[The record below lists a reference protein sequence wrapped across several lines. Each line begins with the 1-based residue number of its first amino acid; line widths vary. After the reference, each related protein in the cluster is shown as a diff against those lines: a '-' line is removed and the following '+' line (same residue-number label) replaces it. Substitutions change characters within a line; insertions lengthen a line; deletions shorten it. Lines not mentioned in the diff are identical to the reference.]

1 MEGDNKE
8 MIEDITSLKIKGGIF
23 ETETD
28 LPIFEKEK
36 PNNPEQ
42 KFSLIYGKNGS
53 GKSTISRGFRKIT
66 GAEELQIE
74 SMELLDADGST
85 IVVSEEEKNG
95 IYVFNEEFIEDNIK
109 IDDDGLNAIVVMGAV
124 KDVDDKIKKIQPTYE
139 KSLSEVQAQQEVLN
153 KYLDIGNVLCPEYY
167 INEMQKVLKG
177 DNSWASRDARIHEK
191 KTNSQVRRDTY
202 TQFVGLH
209 PTKNRDE
216 LIVVYDATMKKLEA
230 AKSGS
235 KRIET
240 AVPTLK
246 TFEDKEND
254 IVNLLKEK
262 IEKPVL
268 SEREKSLFH
277 ILQDN
282 NGNQR
287 LTNIKTYFAGSQKTT
302 CPFCFQDVDEKY
314 ADDLVQ
320 SIEKIL
326 SKKVEEHQGKL
337 LKARLSIFE
346 VNLVA
351 FNELSPE
358 KVKECETKIGVLNSS
373 IEQVNELI
381 NQKIENV
388 YEPILNEGFCL
399 KNKYDECVASLEELE
414 KARKDYNEKATDTK
428 PLINELTDVNNEIAY
443 YDLKELY
450 EKYQKQIAEKKTEE
464 EKSNK
469 LNQTA
474 NDLRKQIEVLEQ
486 EKKNARIA
494 MKAIND
500 DLAYIFFSKT
510 RLRIDYDHDKYVL
523 YSHERLVEPGNV
535 SVGERNAIGLCYFF
549 NRIMENKDEE
559 KVFNSKYLLVID
571 DPVSSFDMENRIGI
585 LSYLKY
591 KLGQYL
597 KGNDKSKFLL
607 FTHDMQTFYDMRHF
621 VLELL
626 SSKYCVS
633 ENKASKYVR
642 DWELK
647 NTSVDKIDIQKRNE
661 YTALL
666 GTVFDYAKEIDAQYS
681 VSIGNVMRKVMEAFG
696 TFVYKKGMSQLSTDE
711 SIMANLSKED
721 QTYYENLMYRL
732 VLNTGSHME
741 EKVKTIDDMNFF
753 DYISDADKQRTAR
766 DVICFLYKIN
776 PLHVKAHLQDKE
788 NAIEIIEAWCK
799 AISV

>member
-1 MEGDNKE
+1 
-8 MIEDITSLKIKGGIF
+8 MIEDIASIKIKGGIF
-23 ETETD
+23 EAETD
-28 LPIFEKEK
+28 LPIFVREN
-36 PNNPEQ
+36 PRNPEQ
-42 KFSLIYGKNGS
+42 RFSLIYGKNGS
-53 GKSTISRGFRKIT
+53 GKSTISRGFRKLT
-66 GAEELQIE
+66 GAEESQIE
-74 SMELLDADGST
+74 SAEVLDASGSIIT
-85 IVVSEEEKNG
+85 VSEDEKDS
-95 IYVFNEEFIEDNIK
+95 IYVFNEEFIEDNIR
-109 IDDDGLNAIVVMGAV
+109 IDDDGLNTIVVMGAV
-124 KDVDDKIKKIQPTYE
+124 KDADDKIKKIQPTYE
-139 KSLSEVQAQQEVLN
+139 KCLAEAQAQQEVLN
-153 KYLDIGNVLCPEYY
+153 KYLDTENDFCPEYY

-177 DNSWASRDARIHEK
+177 DNSWASRDAKIRNN
-191 KTNSQVRRDTY
+191 KTNSKVRCNTY
-202 TQFVGLH
+202 SQFIRLH
-209 PTKNRDE
+209 PTKSRDE
-216 LIVVYDATMKKLEA
+216 LILVYDAMMKKLEA
-230 AKSGS
+230 TKNGS

-240 AVPTLK
+240 TVPTLK
-246 TFEDKEND
+246 FFADTESD
-254 IVNLLKEK
+254 IVSLLKEK

-287 LTNIKTYFAGSQKTT
+287 LTDIKTYFIGPHKTS

-346 VNLVA
+346 VNLMA
-351 FNELSPE
+351 FNELSQK
-358 KVKECETKIGVLNSS
+358 KVKECEKKIEVLNSS

-399 KNKYDECVASLEELE
+399 KNKYDECVTSLEELE
-414 KARKDYNEKATDTK
+414 KARKAFNEKATDTK
-428 PLINELTDVNNEIAY
+428 PLIKELTNVNNEIAY

-450 EKYQKQIAEKKTEE
+450 EKYQKRLEEQEIEKD
-464 EKSNK
+464 KSEK
-469 LNQTA
+469 LNQRA
-474 NDLRKQIEVLEQ
+474 NALKKQIDELEQ
-486 EKKNARIA
+486 EKKNAHIA

-549 NRIMENKDEE
+549 NRIIENKDEE
-559 KVFNSKYLLVID
+559 EVFNSKYLLVID

-597 KGNDKSKFLL
+597 KGNDKTKFLL
-607 FTHDMQTFYDMRHF
+607 LTHDMQTFYDMRHF
-621 VLELL
+621 MLELL
-626 SSKYCVS
+626 SLKYGCS
-633 ENKASKYVR
+633 EGGAGKYARNLELENKNIATIDVR
-642 DWELK
+642 
-647 NTSVDKIDIQKRNE
+647 KRSE
-661 YTALL
+661 YTVLL
-666 GTVFDYAKEIDAQYS
+666 GTVFDYAKEIDSQYS

-696 TFVYKKGMSQLSTDE
+696 TFVYKKGMSQLSIDKN
-711 SIMANLSKED
+711 IMSNFSKED
-721 QTYYENLMYRL
+721 QAYYENLMYRL

-766 DVICFLYKIN
+766 DVICYLYKIN

-788 NAIEIIEAWCK
+788 DAVETIETWCR

>member
-1 MEGDNKE
+1 MEGDNE
-8 MIEDITSLKIKGGIF
+8 DMIEDIASIKIKGGIF

-36 PNNPEQ
+36 TQKPN
-42 KFSLIYGKNGS
+42 FSLIYGKNGS

-66 GAEELQIE
+66 GDEELQIE

-85 IVVSEEEKNG
+85 IEVCEEEKNNT
-95 IYVFNEEFIEDNIK
+95 YVFNEEFIEDNIK
-109 IDDDGLNAIVVMGAV
+109 IEDDGLSAIVVMGAV
-124 KDVDDKIKKIQPTYE
+124 KDVDDNIKQIQPTYE
-139 KSLSEVQAQQEVLN
+139 KSLSEAQAQKEVFN
-153 KYLDIGNVLCPEYY
+153 KYSDSDNNLCPEYY
-167 INEMQKVLKG
+167 INKMQEALKG
-177 DNSWASRDARIHEK
+177 DNSWASRDAKIRNN
-191 KTNSQVRRDTY
+191 KTNSKVRRNTY
-202 TQFVGLH
+202 TQFVELH
-209 PTKNRDE
+209 PTKSRDE
-216 LIVVYDATMKKLEA
+216 LVLVYDATMKKLEA

-240 AVPTLK
+240 VVPTLE
-246 TFEDKEND
+246 TFEDIEND

-277 ILQDN
+277 ILQDD
-282 NGNQR
+282 NGNQK
-287 LTNIKTYFAGSQKTT
+287 LTNIKNHFTGPQKIT

-388 YEPILNEGFCL
+388 YKPILNEGFCL

-414 KARKDYNEKATDTK
+414 EARKSFNEKTTATK
-428 PLINELTDVNNEIAY
+428 PLIKELTNVNNEIAY
-443 YDLKELY
+443 YDFKELY

-474 NDLRKQIEVLEQ
+474 NDLRKKIEVLEQ

-626 SSKYCVS
+626 SSKYK
-633 ENKASKYVR
+633 NGASKYVR

-647 NTSVDKIDIQKRNE
+647 NKSVDKIDIQKRNE

-666 GTVFDYAKEIDAQYS
+666 GTVFDYADAEEIDTQYS

-696 TFVYKKGMSQLSTDE
+696 TFVYKKGMAQLSTDE

-721 QTYYENLMYRL
+721 QAYYENLMYRL

-753 DYISDADKQRTAR
+753 DYISDADKRRTAR

-776 PLHVKAHLQDKE
+776 PLHVKAHLQGKE
-788 NAIEIIEAWCK
+788 NAVEKIEMWCE
-799 AISV
+799 AISA

>member
-1 MEGDNKE
+1 MEGDNE
-8 MIEDITSLKIKGGIF
+8 DMIEDIASIKIKGGIF

-36 PNNPEQ
+36 IQKPN
-42 KFSLIYGKNGS
+42 FSLIYGKNGS

-66 GAEELQIE
+66 GDEELQIE

-85 IVVSEEEKNG
+85 IEVCEEEKNNT
-95 IYVFNEEFIEDNIK
+95 YVFNEEFIEDNIK
-109 IDDDGLNAIVVMGAV
+109 IEDDGLSAIVVMGAV
-124 KDVDDKIKKIQPTYE
+124 KDVDDNIKQIQPTYE
-139 KSLSEVQAQQEVLN
+139 KSLSEAQAQKEVFN
-153 KYLDIGNVLCPEYY
+153 KYSDSDNNLCPEYY
-167 INEMQKVLKG
+167 INKMQEALKG
-177 DNSWASRDARIHEK
+177 DNSWASRDAKIRNN
-191 KTNSQVRRDTY
+191 KTNSKVRRNTY
-202 TQFVGLH
+202 TQFVELH
-209 PTKNRDE
+209 PTKSRDE
-216 LIVVYDATMKKLEA
+216 LVLVYDATMKKLEA

-240 AVPTLK
+240 VVPTLE
-246 TFEDKEND
+246 TFEDTEDD

-277 ILQDN
+277 ILQDD
-282 NGNQR
+282 NGNQK
-287 LTNIKTYFAGSQKTT
+287 LTNIKNHFTGPQKIT

-388 YEPILNEGFCL
+388 YKPILNEGFCL

-414 KARKDYNEKATDTK
+414 EARKSFNEKTTATK
-428 PLINELTDVNNEIAY
+428 PLIKELTNVNNEIAY

-474 NDLRKQIEVLEQ
+474 NDLRKKIEVLEQ

-626 SSKYCVS
+626 SSKYK
-633 ENKASKYVR
+633 NGASKYVR

-647 NTSVDKIDIQKRNE
+647 NKSVDKIYIQKRNE

-666 GTVFDYAKEIDAQYS
+666 GTVFDYADAEEIDTQYS

-696 TFVYKKGMSQLSTDE
+696 TFVYKKGMAQLSTDE

-721 QTYYENLMYRL
+721 QAYYENLMYRL

-753 DYISDADKQRTAR
+753 DYISDADKRRTAR

-776 PLHVKAHLQDKE
+776 PLHVKAHLQGKE
-788 NAIEIIEAWCK
+788 NAVEKIEMWCE
-799 AISV
+799 AISA

>member
-1 MEGDNKE
+1 
-8 MIEDITSLKIKGGIF
+8 MIEDIASIKIKGGIF
-23 ETETD
+23 EAETD
-28 LPIFEKEK
+28 LPIFVREN
-36 PNNPEQ
+36 PRNPEQ
-42 KFSLIYGKNGS
+42 RFSLIYGKNGS
-53 GKSTISRGFRKIT
+53 GKSTISRGFRKLT
-66 GAEELQIE
+66 GAEESQIE
-74 SMELLDADGST
+74 SAEVLDASGSIIT
-85 IVVSEEEKNG
+85 VSEDEKDS
-95 IYVFNEEFIEDNIK
+95 IYVFNEEFIEDNIR
-109 IDDDGLNAIVVMGAV
+109 IDDDGLNTIVVMGAV
-124 KDVDDKIKKIQPTYE
+124 KDADDKIKKIQPTYE
-139 KSLSEVQAQQEVLN
+139 KCLAEAQAQQEVLN
-153 KYLDIGNVLCPEYY
+153 KYLDTENDFCPEYY

-177 DNSWASRDARIHEK
+177 DNSWASRDAKIRNN
-191 KTNSQVRRDTY
+191 KTNSKVRCNTY
-202 TQFVGLH
+202 SQFIRLH
-209 PTKNRDE
+209 PTKSRDE
-216 LIVVYDATMKKLEA
+216 LILVYDAMMKKLEA
-230 AKSGS
+230 TKNGS

-240 AVPTLK
+240 TVPTLK
-246 TFEDKEND
+246 FFADTESD
-254 IVNLLKEK
+254 IVSLLKEK

-287 LTNIKTYFAGSQKTT
+287 LTDIKTYFIGPHKTS

-346 VNLVA
+346 VNLMA
-351 FNELSPE
+351 FNELSQK
-358 KVKECETKIGVLNSS
+358 KVKECEKKIEVLNSS

-399 KNKYDECVASLEELE
+399 KNKYDECVTSLEELE
-414 KARKDYNEKATDTK
+414 KARKAFNEKATDTK
-428 PLINELTDVNNEIAY
+428 PLIKELTNVNNEIAY

-450 EKYQKQIAEKKTEE
+450 EKYQKRLEEQEIEKD
-464 EKSNK
+464 KSEK
-469 LNQTA
+469 LNQRA
-474 NDLRKQIEVLEQ
+474 NALKKQIDELEQ
-486 EKKNARIA
+486 EKKNAHIA
-494 MKAIND
+494 TKAIND

-559 KVFNSKYLLVID
+559 EVFNSKYLLVID

-597 KGNDKSKFLL
+597 KGNDKTKFLL
-607 FTHDMQTFYDMRHF
+607 LTHDMQTFYDMRHF
-621 VLELL
+621 MLELL
-626 SSKYCVS
+626 SLKYGCS
-633 ENKASKYVR
+633 EGGAGKYARNLELENKNIATIDVR
-642 DWELK
+642 
-647 NTSVDKIDIQKRNE
+647 KRSE
-661 YTALL
+661 YTVLL
-666 GTVFDYAKEIDAQYS
+666 GTVFDYAKEIDSQYS

-696 TFVYKKGMSQLSTDE
+696 TFVYKKGMSQLSIDKN
-711 SIMANLSKED
+711 IMSNFSKED
-721 QTYYENLMYRL
+721 QAYYENLMYRL

-766 DVICFLYKIN
+766 DVICYLYKIN

-788 NAIEIIEAWCK
+788 DAVETIETWCR

>member
-1 MEGDNKE
+1 MEGDNE
-8 MIEDITSLKIKGGIF
+8 DMIEDIASIKIKGGIF

-36 PNNPEQ
+36 TQKPN
-42 KFSLIYGKNGS
+42 FSLIYGKNGS

-66 GAEELQIE
+66 GDEELQIE

-85 IVVSEEEKNG
+85 IEVCEEEKNNT
-95 IYVFNEEFIEDNIK
+95 YVFNEEFIEDNIK
-109 IDDDGLNAIVVMGAV
+109 IEDDGLSAIVVMGAV
-124 KDVDDKIKKIQPTYE
+124 KDVDDKIKQIQPTYE
-139 KSLSEVQAQQEVLN
+139 KSLSEAQAQKEVFN
-153 KYLDIGNVLCPEYY
+153 KYSDSDNNLCPEYY
-167 INEMQKVLKG
+167 INKMQEGLKG
-177 DNSWASRDARIHEK
+177 DNSWASRDAKIRNN
-191 KTNSQVRRDTY
+191 KTNSKVRRNTY
-202 TQFVGLH
+202 TQFVELH
-209 PTKNRDE
+209 PTKSRDE
-216 LIVVYDATMKKLEA
+216 LVLVYDATMKKLEA

-240 AVPTLK
+240 VVPTLE
-246 TFEDKEND
+246 TFEDTEND

-277 ILQDN
+277 ILQDD
-282 NGNQR
+282 NGNQK
-287 LTNIKTYFAGSQKTT
+287 LTNIKNHFTGPQKTT

-358 KVKECETKIGVLNSS
+358 KFKECETKIGVLNSS

-388 YEPILNEGFCL
+388 YKPILNEGFCL

-414 KARKDYNEKATDTK
+414 EARKAFNEKTTATK
-428 PLINELTDVNNEIAY
+428 PLIKELTNVNNEIAY

-464 EKSNK
+464 EKYNK

-626 SSKYCVS
+626 SSKYK
-633 ENKASKYVR
+633 NGASKYVR

-647 NTSVDKIDIQKRNE
+647 NKSVDKIDIQKRNE

-666 GTVFDYAKEIDAQYS
+666 GTVFDYADAEEIDTQYS

-696 TFVYKKGMSQLSTDE
+696 TFVYKKGMAQLSTDE

-721 QTYYENLMYRL
+721 QAYYENLMYRL

-753 DYISDADKQRTAR
+753 DYISDADKRRTAR

-776 PLHVKAHLQDKE
+776 PLHVKAHLQGKE
-788 NAIEIIEAWCK
+788 NAVEKIEMWCE

>member
-1 MEGDNKE
+1 
-8 MIEDITSLKIKGGIF
+8 MIEDIASIKIKGGIF
-23 ETETD
+23 EAETD
-28 LPIFEKEK
+28 LPIFVREN
-36 PNNPEQ
+36 PRNPEQ
-42 KFSLIYGKNGS
+42 RFSLIYGKNGS
-53 GKSTISRGFRKIT
+53 GKSTISRGFRKLT
-66 GAEELQIE
+66 GAEESQIE
-74 SMELLDADGST
+74 SAEVLDASGSIIT
-85 IVVSEEEKNG
+85 VSEDEKDS
-95 IYVFNEEFIEDNIK
+95 IYVFNEEFIEDNIR
-109 IDDDGLNAIVVMGAV
+109 IDDDGLNTIVVMGAV
-124 KDVDDKIKKIQPTYE
+124 KDADDKIKKIQPTYE
-139 KSLSEVQAQQEVLN
+139 KCLAEAQAQQEVLN
-153 KYLDIGNVLCPEYY
+153 KYLDTENDFCPEYY

-177 DNSWASRDARIHEK
+177 DNSWASRDAKIRNN
-191 KTNSQVRRDTY
+191 KTNSKVRCNTY
-202 TQFVGLH
+202 SQFIRLH
-209 PTKNRDE
+209 PTKSRDE
-216 LIVVYDATMKKLEA
+216 LILVYDAMMKKLEA
-230 AKSGS
+230 TKNGS

-240 AVPTLK
+240 TVPTLK
-246 TFEDKEND
+246 FFADTESD
-254 IVNLLKEK
+254 IVSLLKEK

-287 LTNIKTYFAGSQKTT
+287 LTDIKTYFIGPHKTS

-346 VNLVA
+346 VNLMA
-351 FNELSPE
+351 FNELSQK
-358 KVKECETKIGVLNSS
+358 KVKECEKKIEVLNSS

-399 KNKYDECVASLEELE
+399 KNKYDECVTSLEELE
-414 KARKDYNEKATDTK
+414 KARKAFNEKATDTK
-428 PLINELTDVNNEIAY
+428 PLIKELTNINNEIAY

-450 EKYQKQIAEKKTEE
+450 EKYQKRLEEQEIEKD
-464 EKSNK
+464 KSEK
-469 LNQTA
+469 LNQRA
-474 NDLRKQIEVLEQ
+474 NALKKQIDELEQ
-486 EKKNARIA
+486 EKKNAHIA

-559 KVFNSKYLLVID
+559 EVFNSKYLLVID

-597 KGNDKSKFLL
+597 KGNDKTKFLL
-607 FTHDMQTFYDMRHF
+607 LTHDMQTFYDMRHF
-621 VLELL
+621 MLELL
-626 SSKYCVS
+626 SLKYGCS
-633 ENKASKYVR
+633 EGGAGKYARNLELENKNIATIDVR
-642 DWELK
+642 
-647 NTSVDKIDIQKRNE
+647 KRSE
-661 YTALL
+661 YTVLL
-666 GTVFDYAKEIDAQYS
+666 GTVFDYAKEIDSQYS

-696 TFVYKKGMSQLSTDE
+696 TFVYKKGMSQLSIDKN
-711 SIMANLSKED
+711 IMSNFSKED
-721 QTYYENLMYRL
+721 QAYYENLMYRL

-766 DVICFLYKIN
+766 DVICYLYKIN
-776 PLHVKAHLQDKE
+776 PLHVKAHLQNKE
-788 NAIEIIEAWCK
+788 DAVETIETWCR

>member
-1 MEGDNKE
+1 
-8 MIEDITSLKIKGGIF
+8 MIEDIASIKIKGGIF
-23 ETETD
+23 EAETD
-28 LPIFEKEK
+28 LPIFVREN
-36 PNNPEQ
+36 PRNPEQ
-42 KFSLIYGKNGS
+42 RISLIYGKNGS
-53 GKSTISRGFRKIT
+53 GKSTISRGFRKLT
-66 GAEELQIE
+66 GAEESQIE
-74 SMELLDADGST
+74 SAEVLDASGSIIT
-85 IVVSEEEKNG
+85 VSEDEKDS
-95 IYVFNEEFIEDNIK
+95 IYVFNEEFIEDNIR
-109 IDDDGLNAIVVMGAV
+109 IDDDGLNTIVVMGAV
-124 KDVDDKIKKIQPTYE
+124 KDADDKIKKIQPTYE
-139 KSLSEVQAQQEVLN
+139 KCLAEAQAQQEVLN
-153 KYLDIGNVLCPEYY
+153 KYLDTENDFCPEYY

-177 DNSWASRDARIHEK
+177 DNSWASRDAKIRNN
-191 KTNSQVRRDTY
+191 KTNSKVRCNTY
-202 TQFVGLH
+202 SQFIRLH
-209 PTKNRDE
+209 PTKSRDE
-216 LIVVYDATMKKLEA
+216 LILVYDAMMKKLEA
-230 AKSGS
+230 TKNGS

-240 AVPTLK
+240 TVPTLK
-246 TFEDKEND
+246 FFADTESD
-254 IVNLLKEK
+254 IVSLLKEK

-287 LTNIKTYFAGSQKTT
+287 LIDIKTYFIGPHKTS

-346 VNLVA
+346 VNLMA
-351 FNELSPE
+351 FNELSQK
-358 KVKECETKIGVLNSS
+358 KVKECEKKIEVLNSS

-399 KNKYDECVASLEELE
+399 KNKYDECVTSLEELE
-414 KARKDYNEKATDTK
+414 KARKAFNEKATDTK
-428 PLINELTDVNNEIAY
+428 PLIKELTNVNNEIAY

-450 EKYQKQIAEKKTEE
+450 EKYQKRLEEQEIEKD
-464 EKSNK
+464 KSEK
-469 LNQTA
+469 LNQRA
-474 NDLRKQIEVLEQ
+474 NALKKQIDELEQ
-486 EKKNARIA
+486 EKKNAHIA

-559 KVFNSKYLLVID
+559 EVFNSKYLLVID

-597 KGNDKSKFLL
+597 KGNDKTKFLL
-607 FTHDMQTFYDMRHF
+607 LTHDMQTFYDMRHF
-621 VLELL
+621 MLELL
-626 SSKYCVS
+626 SLKYGCS
-633 ENKASKYVR
+633 EGGAGKYARNLELENKNIATIDVR
-642 DWELK
+642 
-647 NTSVDKIDIQKRNE
+647 KRSE
-661 YTALL
+661 YTVLL
-666 GTVFDYAKEIDAQYS
+666 GTVFDYAKEIDSQYS

-696 TFVYKKGMSQLSTDE
+696 TFVYKKGMSQLSIDKN
-711 SIMANLSKED
+711 IMSNFSKED
-721 QTYYENLMYRL
+721 QAYYENLMYRL

-766 DVICFLYKIN
+766 DVICYLYKIN

-788 NAIEIIEAWCK
+788 DAVETIETWCR

>member
-1 MEGDNKE
+1 
-8 MIEDITSLKIKGGIF
+8 MIEDIASIKIKGGIF

-36 PNNPEQ
+36 TQKPN
-42 KFSLIYGKNGS
+42 FSLIYGKNGS
-53 GKSTISRGFRKIT
+53 GKSTISRGFRKLT
-66 GAEELQIE
+66 GDEELQIE

-85 IVVSEEEKNG
+85 IEVCEEEKNNT
-95 IYVFNEEFIEDNIK
+95 YVFNEEFIEDNIK
-109 IDDDGLNAIVVMGAV
+109 IEDDGLSAIVVMGAV
-124 KDVDDKIKKIQPTYE
+124 KDVDDNIKQIQPTYE
-139 KSLSEVQAQQEVLN
+139 KSLSEAQAQKEVFN
-153 KYLDIGNVLCPEYY
+153 KYSDSDNNLCPEYY
-167 INEMQKVLKG
+167 INKMQEALKG
-177 DNSWASRDARIHEK
+177 DNSWASRDAKIRNN
-191 KTNSQVRRDTY
+191 KTNSKVRRNTY
-202 TQFVGLH
+202 TQFVELH
-209 PTKNRDE
+209 PTKSRDE
-216 LIVVYDATMKKLEA
+216 LVLVYDATMKKLEA

-240 AVPTLK
+240 VVPTLE
-246 TFEDKEND
+246 TFEDTEND

-277 ILQDN
+277 ILQDD
-282 NGNQR
+282 NGNQK
-287 LTNIKTYFAGSQKTT
+287 LTNIKNHFTGPQKIS

-388 YEPILNEGFCL
+388 YKPILNEGFCL

-414 KARKDYNEKATDTK
+414 EARKSFNEKTTATK
-428 PLINELTDVNNEIAY
+428 PLIKELTNVNNEIAY

-474 NDLRKQIEVLEQ
+474 NDLRKKIEVLEQ

-500 DLAYIFFSKT
+500 DLAYVFFSKT

-626 SSKYCVS
+626 SSKYK
-633 ENKASKYVR
+633 NGASKYVR

-647 NTSVDKIDIQKRNE
+647 NKSVDKIDIQKRNE

-666 GTVFDYAKEIDAQYS
+666 GTVFDYADAEEIDTQYS

-696 TFVYKKGMSQLSTDE
+696 TFVYKKGMAQLSTDE

-721 QTYYENLMYRL
+721 QAYYENLMYRL

-753 DYISDADKQRTAR
+753 DYISDADKRRTAR

-776 PLHVKAHLQDKE
+776 PLHVKAHLQGKE
-788 NAIEIIEAWCK
+788 NAVEKIEMWCE
-799 AISV
+799 AISA

>member
-1 MEGDNKE
+1 MEGDNE
-8 MIEDITSLKIKGGIF
+8 DMIEDIASIKIKGGIF

-36 PNNPEQ
+36 TQKPN
-42 KFSLIYGKNGS
+42 FSLIYGKNGS
-53 GKSTISRGFRKIT
+53 GKSTISRGFRKLT
-66 GAEELQIE
+66 GDEELQIE

-85 IVVSEEEKNG
+85 IEVCEEEKNNT
-95 IYVFNEEFIEDNIK
+95 YVFNEEFIEDNIK
-109 IDDDGLNAIVVMGAV
+109 IEDDGLSAIVVMGAV
-124 KDVDDKIKKIQPTYE
+124 KDVDDNIKQIQPTYE
-139 KSLSEVQAQQEVLN
+139 KSLSEAQAQKEVFN
-153 KYLDIGNVLCPEYY
+153 KYSDSDNNLCPEYY
-167 INEMQKVLKG
+167 INKMQEALKG
-177 DNSWASRDARIHEK
+177 DNSWASRDAKIRNN
-191 KTNSQVRRDTY
+191 KTNSKVRRNTY
-202 TQFVGLH
+202 TQFVELH
-209 PTKNRDE
+209 PTKSRDE
-216 LIVVYDATMKKLEA
+216 LVLVYDATMKKLEA

-240 AVPTLK
+240 VVPTLE
-246 TFEDKEND
+246 TFEDTEND

-277 ILQDN
+277 ILQDD
-282 NGNQR
+282 NGNQK
-287 LTNIKTYFAGSQKTT
+287 LTNIKNHFTGPQKIS

-388 YEPILNEGFCL
+388 YKPILNEGFCL

-414 KARKDYNEKATDTK
+414 EARKSFNEKTTATK
-428 PLINELTDVNNEIAY
+428 PLIKELTNVNNEIAY

-474 NDLRKQIEVLEQ
+474 KDLRKKIEVLEQ

-626 SSKYCVS
+626 SSKYK
-633 ENKASKYVR
+633 NGASKYVR

-647 NTSVDKIDIQKRNE
+647 NKSVDKIDIQKRNE

-666 GTVFDYAKEIDAQYS
+666 GTVFDYADAEEIDTQYS

-696 TFVYKKGMSQLSTDE
+696 TFVYKKGMAQLSTDE

-721 QTYYENLMYRL
+721 QAYYENLMYRL

-753 DYISDADKQRTAR
+753 DYISDADKRRTAR

-776 PLHVKAHLQDKE
+776 PLHVKAHLQGKE
-788 NAIEIIEAWCK
+788 NAVEKIEMWCE
-799 AISV
+799 AISA

>member
-1 MEGDNKE
+1 MEGDNE
-8 MIEDITSLKIKGGIF
+8 DMIEDIASIKIKGGIF

-36 PNNPEQ
+36 TQKPN
-42 KFSLIYGKNGS
+42 FSLIYGKNGS
-53 GKSTISRGFRKIT
+53 GKSTISRGFRKLT
-66 GAEELQIE
+66 GDEELQIE

-85 IVVSEEEKNG
+85 IEVCEEEKNNT
-95 IYVFNEEFIEDNIK
+95 YVFNEEFIEDNIK
-109 IDDDGLNAIVVMGAV
+109 IEDDGLSAIVVMGAV
-124 KDVDDKIKKIQPTYE
+124 KDVDDNIKQIQPTYE
-139 KSLSEVQAQQEVLN
+139 KSLSEAQAQKEVFN
-153 KYLDIGNVLCPEYY
+153 KYSDSDNNLCPEYY
-167 INEMQKVLKG
+167 INKMQEALKG
-177 DNSWASRDARIHEK
+177 DNSWASRDAKIRNN
-191 KTNSQVRRDTY
+191 KTNSKVRRNTY
-202 TQFVGLH
+202 TQFVELH
-209 PTKNRDE
+209 PTKSRDE
-216 LIVVYDATMKKLEA
+216 LVLVYDATMKKLEA

-240 AVPTLK
+240 VVPTLE
-246 TFEDKEND
+246 TFEDTEND

-277 ILQDN
+277 ILQDD
-282 NGNQR
+282 NGNQK
-287 LTNIKTYFAGSQKTT
+287 LTNIKNHFTGPQKIT

-388 YEPILNEGFCL
+388 YKPILNEGFCL

-414 KARKDYNEKATDTK
+414 EARKSFNEKTTATK
-428 PLINELTDVNNEIAY
+428 PLIKELTNVNNEIAY

-474 NDLRKQIEVLEQ
+474 KDLRKKIEVLEQ

-626 SSKYCVS
+626 SSKYK
-633 ENKASKYVR
+633 NGASKYVR

-647 NTSVDKIDIQKRNE
+647 NKSVDKIDIQKRNE

-666 GTVFDYAKEIDAQYS
+666 GTVFDYADAEEIDTQYS

-696 TFVYKKGMSQLSTDE
+696 TFVYKKGMAQLSTDE

-721 QTYYENLMYRL
+721 QAYYENLMYRL

-753 DYISDADKQRTAR
+753 DYISDADKRRTAR

-776 PLHVKAHLQDKE
+776 PLHVKAHLQGKE
-788 NAIEIIEAWCK
+788 NAVEKIEMWCE
-799 AISV
+799 AISA

>member
-1 MEGDNKE
+1 
-8 MIEDITSLKIKGGIF
+8 MIEDIASIKIKGGIF
-23 ETETD
+23 EAETD
-28 LPIFEKEK
+28 LPIFVREN
-36 PNNPEQ
+36 PRNPEQ
-42 KFSLIYGKNGS
+42 RFSLIYGKNGS
-53 GKSTISRGFRKIT
+53 GKSTISRGFRKLT
-66 GAEELQIE
+66 GAEESQIE
-74 SMELLDADGST
+74 SAEVLDASGSIIT
-85 IVVSEEEKNG
+85 VSEDEKDS
-95 IYVFNEEFIEDNIK
+95 IYVFNEEFIEDNIR
-109 IDDDGLNAIVVMGAV
+109 IDDDGLNTIVVMGAV

-139 KSLSEVQAQQEVLN
+139 KCLAEAQAQQEVLN
-153 KYLDIGNVLCPEYY
+153 KYLDTENDFCPEYY

-177 DNSWASRDARIHEK
+177 DNSWASRDAKIRNN
-191 KTNSQVRRDTY
+191 KTNSKVRRDTY
-202 TQFVGLH
+202 TQFVELH
-209 PTKNRDE
+209 PTKSRDE
-216 LIVVYDATMKKLEA
+216 LVLVYDATMKKLEA

-240 AVPTLK
+240 VVPTLE
-246 TFEDKEND
+246 TFEDTEND

-277 ILQDN
+277 ILQDD

-287 LTNIKTYFAGSQKTT
+287 LTDIKTYFIGPHKTS

-337 LKARLSIFE
+337 LKARLSFFE
-346 VNLVA
+346 VNLIA
-351 FNELSPE
+351 FNELSQK
-358 KVKECETKIGVLNSS
+358 KVKECEKKIEVLNSS

-399 KNKYDECVASLEELE
+399 KNKYDECVTSLEELE
-414 KARKDYNEKATDTK
+414 KARKAFNEKATDTK
-428 PLINELTDVNNEIAY
+428 PLIKELTNVNNEIAY

-450 EKYQKQIAEKKTEE
+450 EKYQKRLEEQEIEKD
-464 EKSNK
+464 KSEK
-469 LNQTA
+469 LNQRA
-474 NDLRKQIEVLEQ
+474 NALKKQIDELEQ
-486 EKKNARIA
+486 EKKNAHIA

-559 KVFNSKYLLVID
+559 EVFSSKYLLVID

-597 KGNDKSKFLL
+597 KGNDKTKFLL
-607 FTHDMQTFYDMRHF
+607 LTHDMQTFYDMRHF
-621 VLELL
+621 MLELL
-626 SSKYCVS
+626 SLKYGCS
-633 ENKASKYVR
+633 EGKAGKYARNLELENKNIATIDVR
-642 DWELK
+642 
-647 NTSVDKIDIQKRNE
+647 KRSE
-661 YTALL
+661 YTVLL
-666 GTVFDYAKEIDAQYS
+666 GTVFDYAKKIDSQYS

-696 TFVYKKGMSQLSTDE
+696 TFVYKKGMSQLSIDKN
-711 SIMANLSKED
+711 IMSNFSKED
-721 QTYYENLMYRL
+721 QAYYENLMYRL

-753 DYISDADKQRTAR
+753 DYISDEDKQRTAK

-788 NAIEIIEAWCK
+788 DAVETIETWCK

>member
-1 MEGDNKE
+1 MEGDNE
-8 MIEDITSLKIKGGIF
+8 DMIEDIASIKIKGGIF

-36 PNNPEQ
+36 TQKPN
-42 KFSLIYGKNGS
+42 FSLIYGKNGS

-66 GAEELQIE
+66 GDEELQIE

-85 IVVSEEEKNG
+85 IEVCEEEKNNT
-95 IYVFNEEFIEDNIK
+95 YVFNEEFIEDNIK
-109 IDDDGLNAIVVMGAV
+109 IEDDGLSAIVVMGAV
-124 KDVDDKIKKIQPTYE
+124 KDVDDNIKQIQPTYE
-139 KSLSEVQAQQEVLN
+139 KSLSEAQAQKEVFN
-153 KYLDIGNVLCPEYY
+153 KYSDSDNNLCPEYY
-167 INEMQKVLKG
+167 INKMQEALKG
-177 DNSWASRDARIHEK
+177 DNSWASRDAKIRNN
-191 KTNSQVRRDTY
+191 KTNSKVRRNTY
-202 TQFVGLH
+202 TQFVELH
-209 PTKNRDE
+209 PTKSRDE
-216 LIVVYDATMKKLEA
+216 LVLVYDATMKKLEA

-240 AVPTLK
+240 VVPTLE
-246 TFEDKEND
+246 TFEDIEND

-277 ILQDN
+277 ILQDD
-282 NGNQR
+282 NGNQK
-287 LTNIKTYFAGSQKTT
+287 LTNIKNHFTGPQKIT

-388 YEPILNEGFCL
+388 YKPILNEGFCL

-414 KARKDYNEKATDTK
+414 EARKSFNEKTTATK
-428 PLINELTDVNNEIAY
+428 PLIKELTNVNNEIAY

-474 NDLRKQIEVLEQ
+474 NDLRKKIEVLEQ

-626 SSKYCVS
+626 SSKYK
-633 ENKASKYVR
+633 NGASKYVR

-647 NTSVDKIDIQKRNE
+647 NKSVDKIDIQKRNE

-666 GTVFDYAKEIDAQYS
+666 GTVFDYADAEEIDTQYS

-696 TFVYKKGMSQLSTDE
+696 TFVYKKGMAQLSTNE

-721 QTYYENLMYRL
+721 QAYYENLMYRL

-753 DYISDADKQRTAR
+753 DYISDADKRRTAR

-776 PLHVKAHLQDKE
+776 PLHVKAHLQGKE
-788 NAIEIIEAWCK
+788 NAVEKIEMWCE
-799 AISV
+799 AISA

>member
-1 MEGDNKE
+1 
-8 MIEDITSLKIKGGIF
+8 MIEDIASIKIKGGIF
-23 ETETD
+23 EAETD
-28 LPIFEKEK
+28 LPIFVRENPK
-36 PNNPEQ
+36 NPEQ
-42 KFSLIYGKNGS
+42 RFSLIYGKNGS

-66 GAEELQIE
+66 GAEEPQIE
-74 SMELLDADGST
+74 SAEVLDASGST
-85 IVVSEEEKNG
+85 IPVSEDKKDS
-95 IYVFNEEFIEDNIK
+95 IYVFNEEFIEDNIR

-124 KDVDDKIKKIQPTYE
+124 KDVDDEIKKIQPTYE
-139 KSLSEVQAQQEVLN
+139 KCLAEAQAQQEVLN
-153 KYLDIGNVLCPEYY
+153 KYLDAENDFCPEYY

-177 DNSWASRDARIHEK
+177 DNSWASRDAKIRNN
-191 KTNSQVRRDTY
+191 KTNSKVRRNTY
-202 TQFVGLH
+202 SQFIRLL
-209 PTKNRDE
+209 PTKSRDE
-216 LIVVYDATMKKLEA
+216 LILVYDAMMKKLEA

-240 AVPTLK
+240 TVPTLK
-246 TFEDKEND
+246 SFADTEND
-254 IVNLLKEK
+254 IANLLKEK
-262 IEKPVL
+262 IEKPIL
-268 SEREKSLFH
+268 TEREKSLFH
-277 ILQDN
+277 ILQEDC
-282 NGNQR
+282 GNQS
-287 LTNIKTYFAGSQKTT
+287 LTNIRTHFAGPQKTT

-326 SKKVEEHQGKL
+326 SKKVEEHQDKL
-337 LKARLSIFE
+337 LRAKLSIFDL
-346 VNLVA
+346 NLMA
-351 FNELSPE
+351 FNELSQE
-358 KVKECETKIGVLNSS
+358 KVKECEKKIEALNSL

-381 NQKIENV
+381 DRKIENV
-388 YEPILNEGFCL
+388 YNPILNEGFCL
-399 KNKYDECVASLEELE
+399 KNKYDECLASLEELE
-414 KARKDYNEKATDTK
+414 KARKEFNEKATDTT
-428 PLINELTDVNNEIAY
+428 PLINELIKVNNEIAY
-443 YDLKELY
+443 YDLKEPHEKY
-450 EKYQKQIAEKKTEE
+450 EKRLE
-464 EKSNK
+464 EKEIEEDKSKK
-469 LNQTA
+469 LNQRVNA
-474 NDLRKQIEVLEQ
+474 LKKQIDELEQ

-559 KVFNSKYLLVID
+559 EVFNSKYLLVID

-607 FTHDMQTFYDMRHF
+607 LTHDMQTFYDMRHF
-621 VLELL
+621 MLELL
-626 SSKYCVS
+626 SLKYGCS
-633 ENKASKYVR
+633 EGKAGKYARNLELENKNIATIDVR
-642 DWELK
+642 
-647 NTSVDKIDIQKRNE
+647 KRSE
-661 YTALL
+661 YTVLL
-666 GTVFDYAKEIDAQYS
+666 GTVFDYAKEIDSQYS

-696 TFVYKKGMSQLSTDE
+696 TFVYKKGMSQLSIDKN
-711 SIMANLSKED
+711 IMSNFSKED
-721 QTYYENLMYRL
+721 QAYYENLMYRL

-753 DYISDADKQRTAR
+753 DYISDVDKQRTAR

-788 NAIEIIEAWCK
+788 DAVETIETWCK

>member
-1 MEGDNKE
+1 
-8 MIEDITSLKIKGGIF
+8 MIEDIASIKIKGGIF

-36 PNNPEQ
+36 TQKPN
-42 KFSLIYGKNGS
+42 FSLIYGKNVS

-66 GAEELQIE
+66 GDEELQIE

-85 IVVSEEEKNG
+85 IEVCEEEKNNT
-95 IYVFNEEFIEDNIK
+95 YVFNEEFIEDNIK
-109 IDDDGLNAIVVMGAV
+109 IEDDGLSAIVVMGAV
-124 KDVDDKIKKIQPTYE
+124 KDVDDNIKQIQPTYE
-139 KSLSEVQAQQEVLN
+139 KSLSEAQAQKEVFN
-153 KYLDIGNVLCPEYY
+153 KYSDSDNNLCPEYY
-167 INEMQKVLKG
+167 INKMQEALKG
-177 DNSWASRDARIHEK
+177 DNSWASRDAKIRNN
-191 KTNSQVRRDTY
+191 KTNSKVRRNTY
-202 TQFVGLH
+202 TQFVELH
-209 PTKNRDE
+209 PTKSRDE
-216 LIVVYDATMKKLEA
+216 LVLVYDATMKKLEA

-240 AVPTLK
+240 VVPTLE
-246 TFEDKEND
+246 TFEDIEND

-277 ILQDN
+277 ILQDD
-282 NGNQR
+282 NGNQK
-287 LTNIKTYFAGSQKTT
+287 LTNIKNHFTGPQKIT

-388 YEPILNEGFCL
+388 YKPILNEGFCL

-414 KARKDYNEKATDTK
+414 EARKSFNEKTTATK
-428 PLINELTDVNNEIAY
+428 PLIKELTNVNNEIAY

-474 NDLRKQIEVLEQ
+474 NDLRKKIEVLEQ

-626 SSKYCVS
+626 SSKYK
-633 ENKASKYVR
+633 NGASKYVR

-647 NTSVDKIDIQKRNE
+647 NKSVDKIDIQKRNE

-666 GTVFDYAKEIDAQYS
+666 GTVFDYADAEEIDTQYS

-696 TFVYKKGMSQLSTDE
+696 TFVYKKGMAQLSTDE

-721 QTYYENLMYRL
+721 QAYYENLMYRL

-753 DYISDADKQRTAR
+753 DYISDADKRRTAR

-776 PLHVKAHLQDKE
+776 PLHVKAHLQGKE
-788 NAIEIIEAWCK
+788 NAVEKIEMWCE
-799 AISV
+799 AISA

>member
-1 MEGDNKE
+1 MEGDNE
-8 MIEDITSLKIKGGIF
+8 DMIEDIASIKIRGGIF

-36 PNNPEQ
+36 TQKPN
-42 KFSLIYGKNGS
+42 FSLIYGKNGS
-53 GKSTISRGFRKIT
+53 GKSTISRGFRKLT
-66 GAEELQIE
+66 GDEELQIE

-85 IVVSEEEKNG
+85 IEVCEEEKNNT
-95 IYVFNEEFIEDNIK
+95 YVFNEEFIEDNIK
-109 IDDDGLNAIVVMGAV
+109 IEDDGLSAIVVMGAV
-124 KDVDDKIKKIQPTYE
+124 KDVDDNIKQIQPTYE
-139 KSLSEVQAQQEVLN
+139 KSLSEAQAQKEVFN
-153 KYLDIGNVLCPEYY
+153 KYSDSDNNLCPEYY
-167 INEMQKVLKG
+167 INKMQEALKG
-177 DNSWASRDARIHEK
+177 DNSWASRDAKIRNN
-191 KTNSQVRRDTY
+191 KTNSKVRRNTY
-202 TQFVGLH
+202 TQFVELH
-209 PTKNRDE
+209 PTKSRDE
-216 LIVVYDATMKKLEA
+216 LVLVYDATMKKLEA

-240 AVPTLK
+240 VVPTLE
-246 TFEDKEND
+246 TFEDTEND

-277 ILQDN
+277 ILQDD
-282 NGNQR
+282 NGNQK
-287 LTNIKTYFAGSQKTT
+287 LTNIKNHFTGPQKIS

-358 KVKECETKIGVLNSS
+358 EVKECETKIGVLNSS

-388 YEPILNEGFCL
+388 YKPILNEGFCL

-414 KARKDYNEKATDTK
+414 EARKSFNEKTTATK
-428 PLINELTDVNNEIAY
+428 PLIKELTNVNNEIAY

-474 NDLRKQIEVLEQ
+474 NDLRKKIEVLEQ

-626 SSKYCVS
+626 SSKYK
-633 ENKASKYVR
+633 NGASKYVR

-647 NTSVDKIDIQKRNE
+647 NKSVDKIDIQKRNE

-666 GTVFDYAKEIDAQYS
+666 GTVFDYADAEEIDTQYS

-696 TFVYKKGMSQLSTDE
+696 TFVYKKGMAQLSTDE

-721 QTYYENLMYRL
+721 QAYYENLMYRL

-753 DYISDADKQRTAR
+753 DYISDADKRRTAR

-776 PLHVKAHLQDKE
+776 PLHVKAHLQGKE
-788 NAIEIIEAWCK
+788 NAVEKIEMWCE
-799 AISV
+799 AISA